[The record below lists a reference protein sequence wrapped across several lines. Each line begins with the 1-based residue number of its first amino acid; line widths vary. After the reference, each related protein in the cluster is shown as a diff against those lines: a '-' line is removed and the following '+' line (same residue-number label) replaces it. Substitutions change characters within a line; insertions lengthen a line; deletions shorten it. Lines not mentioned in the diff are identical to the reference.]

1 LTARDGYSQ
10 LKERF
15 ELARTLAISHSQTG
29 EVIGRVS
36 RVSPVEV
43 DEDQFIVNV
52 VVDHHTYYKYPFIG
66 RLGVLLA
73 VVDIRTLNV
82 VLMRAVGYQRKD
94 ANVVAVT
101 SKEVAEVLEGDSE
114 EPGGLLTNVTVLCKP
129 LTRIDVMDHNEVEVG
144 DLVVEPQSPVVLP
157 KSWLVEV
164 GLSLNRG
171 PLKLGILHESYS
183 AGQEVPV
190 SLDPSDLNYHVLVL
204 GTTGAGK
211 TSFIKDLLAS
221 AQLSDPNGRTFVL
234 DATGDYYNTFLPP
247 SDSSPFTRWVG
258 KIDGL
263 DLTVVYPVTKNWLR
277 RFAKGNTISMITS
290 TYYDLYVK
298 SLVNYLQSK
307 GLEIRVVL
315 DENRIILTSPD
326 WKAQVRVLPFFFK
339 FPLVKS
345 VLPRLNPYFSEQAT
359 HFLRIALRELK
370 PSTLNQFIDGLEGSG
385 LMDRLQVHRST
396 RENIMRGLH
405 SLRETGLF
413 DLPAQ
418 RIPLSKA
425 EGKLVVL
432 DLYNLEADDFSQ
444 KVLAYYFL
452 DTLFSAREREV
463 REGKV
468 SGRYVIVIDE
478 AHRFFP
484 SSRGG
489 DNDVYYVSH
498 VAGKV
503 SQMMR
508 LGRRR
513 KIGFIFSTHA
523 PEDLNETVVE
533 LSNTK
538 VLFRMDRNTAESMGL
553 SRQEAWELSL
563 EQNGVAYLLSPWLRE
578 GRVKLR
584 VSVPPP
590 LGHYDLSRT

>member
-1 LTARDGYSQ
+1 M
-10 LKERF
+10 KERF
-15 ELARTLAISHSQTG
+15 KLARTLAVSNSQTG
-29 EVIGRVS
+29 EVVGRVS

-43 DEDQFIVNV
+43 DENEFVINV
-52 VVDHHTYYKYPFIG
+52 VVDHEVYYKYPFLG

-73 VVDIRTLNV
+73 AVDIRTLSV

-101 SKEVAEVLEGDSE
+101 SKDVAEVLEGDSE
-114 EPGGLLTNVTVLCKP
+114 EPGGLLTNVIVKCRP
-129 LTRIDVMDHNEVEVG
+129 LTRVDVLDHNAVEVG

-157 KSWLVEV
+157 KAWLVEQA
-164 GLSLNRG
+164 LSLNRG
-171 PLKLGILHESYS
+171 SVKLGVLHESYS
-183 AGQEVPV
+183 AGQEVVV
-190 SLDPSDLNYHVLVL
+190 SVDVSDLNYHALVL

-211 TSFIKDLLAS
+211 TSFIKDLLSSLYISQPEDRA
-221 AQLSDPNGRTFVL
+221 FVL
-234 DATGDYYNTFLPP
+234 DATGDYYNSFLPP
-247 SDSSPFTRWVG
+247 DGRTNFERWVG
-258 KIDGL
+258 RMNSIEM
-263 DLTVVYPVTKNWLR
+263 TVVYPITRAWLR
-277 RFAKGNTISMITS
+277 RFAKGTTLSMITS
-290 TYYDLYVK
+290 SYYDLYVR
-298 SLVNYLQSK
+298 SLVSYVQSK
-307 GLEIRVVL
+307 GREIKVVVEGNKIRVV
-315 DENRIILTSPD
+315 SSD
-326 WKAQVRVLPFFFK
+326 WRAEVKLIPFFFR
-339 FPLVKS
+339 FSTVRS
-345 VLPRLNPYFSEQAT
+345 VLPRLNPYFSEQAS
-359 HFLRIALRELK
+359 HFLRIALRELRPK
-370 PSTLNQFIDGLEGSG
+370 SLKELIELLDKSD

-405 SLRETGLF
+405 SLHETGLF
-413 DLPAQ
+413 DLRAE
-418 RIPLSKA
+418 RLPLSQA
-425 EGKLVVL
+425 DGRLVVF

-452 DTLFSAREREV
+452 DRLFSKREQEV
-463 REGKV
+463 REGRV
-468 SGRYVIVIDE
+468 SGRYLVVIDE

-489 DNDVYYVSH
+489 DNDIYYVSH

-513 KIGFIFSTHA
+513 KVGFIFATHA

-538 VLFRMDRNTAESMGL
+538 VLFRMDRGTAESLGL
-553 SRQEAWELSL
+553 SKQEAWELSL

-578 GRVKLR
+578 GRIKMR
-584 VSVPPP
+584 VPIPPP